1 MDFNVLNYGAVG
13 DGSTNDVKA
22 IQTAIDECSKQGGR
36 VVIPSGYTFYTSS
49 IEIKK
54 DVELH
59 LEKDAVLKATGDI
72 NEYIR
77 PCNMIN
83 DPETAL
89 VGNPVTEKPSFVFV
103 YGKNADNCSITGE
116 GTIDGNCYAFV
127 ERQNEYYVTGN
138 FYPRPTMIYI
148 EDSDNLLFKDI
159 TLTNAPF
166 WTLHPAACENVLIDS
181 IKILNPLDVANSD
194 GIDPDHS
201 HNVEIKNCT
210 VICADDCICLK
221 NTNGNR
227 EYGECTDIY
236 VHDCELTS
244 TSAAIKIG
252 TEGINNFKNVLFE
265 RCNIT
270 KSNRGISIQIRDCG
284 NVENVTFKDISIQT
298 RRFHS
303 SWWGTAEPIIIT
315 SFRRDENTTSGR
327 IKGITFKNIRCESEN
342 GVLIYCDNGEI
353 EDITFDNVKVEVGKK
368 SKWDCGLY
376 DLRPCIDHGIE
387 EHKNCALRIK
397 NANYIT
403 LLNSEFGFTADK
415 HKDYSYDLLIEN
427 VNNME
432 IANTKF
438 DTFSLL
444 RHQKDT

>member
-1 MDFNVLNYGAVG
+1 MDYNVISYGARG
-13 DGSTNDVKA
+13 DGSTDDVTAIQKA
-22 IQTAIDECSKQGGR
+22 IDACSQQGGR
-36 VVIPSGYTFYTSS
+36 VVFPSGYTFYTSS
-49 IEIKK
+49 VEIKK
-54 DVELH
+54 DVEMH
-59 LEKDAVLKATGDI
+59 LEKGAVLKATSDI
-72 NEYIR
+72 DGYIR

-89 VGNPVTEKPSFVFV
+89 VGNPVTEKPSFVFI
-103 YGKNADNCSITGE
+103 YGKKADNCSITGE
-116 GTIDGNCYAFV
+116 GTIDGNCYTFV

-148 EDSDNLLFKDI
+148 EDSNNLVFRDV

-181 IKILNPLDVANSD
+181 VKILNPLDVANSD
-194 GIDPDHS
+194 GIDPDHC
-201 HNVEIKNCT
+201 HNVEIKDCT

-227 EYGECTDIY
+227 EYGECTDIH

-252 TEGINNFKNVLFE
+252 TEGINNFRNVLFE

-284 NVENVTFKDISIQT
+284 NVENVTFRDINIQT

-315 SFRRDENTTSGR
+315 SFRRDENTQSGKVR
-327 IKGITFKNIRCESEN
+327 GITFKNITCESEN
-342 GVLIYCDNGEI
+342 GVLIYCDKGEI
-353 EDITFDNVKVEVGKK
+353 EDITFDNVSVEVSKK
-368 SKWDCGLY
+368 SKWPCGLY

-397 NANYIT
+397 NANYIA
-403 LLNSEFGFTADK
+403 LLNSRFGFGESK
-415 HKDYSYDLLIEN
+415 QKDYSYDLLIEN

-432 IANTKF
+432 IS
-438 DTFSLL
+438 DTEFNSFSLL
-444 RHQKDT
+444 RHQKAT